1 MDVFGLKSCWGFVL
15 QIRNSLDKRSITSAK
30 VLNLFEKSAEIGKFF
45 TKQAQK
51 FDHLVTFINVVPK
64 QMLCEIQ
71 MPNLAI
77 R

>member
-1 MDVFGLKSCWGFVL
+1 MDVFGLKSDWGFVL
-15 QIRNSLDKRSITSAK
+15 QICNSLDKRSIAGAK

-51 FDHLVTFINVVPK
+51 FDYLVTFINVVPQ
-64 QMLCEIQ
+64 QMLCGIQ
-71 MPNLAI
+71 MSKLAI